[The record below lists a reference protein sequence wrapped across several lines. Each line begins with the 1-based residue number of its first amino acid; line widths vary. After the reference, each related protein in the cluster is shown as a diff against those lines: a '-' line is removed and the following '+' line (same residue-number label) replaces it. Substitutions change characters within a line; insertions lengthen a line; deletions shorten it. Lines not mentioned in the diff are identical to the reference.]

1 MKGVIEMKNSRVFII
16 AADQPLNYDTHFKNR
31 LKNLMSRASRHASR
45 FNDLN
50 LPEIQAAVNNNISK
64 LQLRMNGKY
73 MGLFDE
79 LHKKRPPIA

>member
-1 MKGVIEMKNSRVFII
+1 MKGVIEMKNSRVLII

-31 LKNLMSRASRHASR
+31 LKNLMSRAGRHASR

-73 MGLFDE
+73 MGLLD
-79 LHKKRPPIA
+79 